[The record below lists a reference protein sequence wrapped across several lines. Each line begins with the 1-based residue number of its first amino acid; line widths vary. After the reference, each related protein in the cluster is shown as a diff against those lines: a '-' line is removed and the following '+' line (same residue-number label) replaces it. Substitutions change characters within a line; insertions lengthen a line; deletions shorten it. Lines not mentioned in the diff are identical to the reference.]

1 MITLIK
7 YFIKRKIEKIPFI
20 NWLIFKNIHHLE
32 FLFPHEQD
40 YFGMNNIFSRNFDG
54 DILDVGGNY
63 GQSTVSFR
71 KLGFKKNKIFIF
83 EPNKHLFSNL
93 KRIKEK
99 YKNTFLYNYGLSNKN
114 EIKNLYTPIR
124 KNKAYLALS
133 SFSRISQIKQIKLQF
148 PNHIHQFEYLKQKCK
163 LKIFDN
169 LNLNIKPQFIKI
181 DVEGYEENVIYG
193 LNKTIKKNK
202 PIILVE
208 YNVNNF
214 KNIYKY
220 LKKNYDIFSFF
231 LEKKK
236 LVKISKND
244 IKRLI
249 LGKKTENIYTKKQNA
264 RCIYYIPKKFKFYN
278 N

>member
-1 MITLIK
+1 M
-7 YFIKRKIEKIPFI
+7 
-20 NWLIFKNIHHLE
+20 
-32 FLFPHEQD
+32 
-40 YFGMNNIFSRNFDG
+40 
-54 DILDVGGNY
+54 
-63 GQSTVSFR
+63 
-71 KLGFKKNKIFIF
+71 
-83 EPNKHLFSNL
+83 
-93 KRIKEK
+93 
-99 YKNTFLYNYGLSNKN
+99 
-114 EIKNLYTPIR
+114 
-124 KNKAYLALS
+124 
-133 SFSRISQIKQIKLQF
+133 
-148 PNHIHQFEYLKQKCK
+148 
-163 LKIFDN
+163 
-169 LNLNIKPQFIKI
+169 
-181 DVEGYEENVIYG
+181 EGYEENVIYG

-208 YNVNNF
+208 YNLNNF

-220 LKKNYDIFSFF
+220 LKKNYYIFSFF